1 MLDLPP
7 HTGYGRVWNSALP
20 RLASIVDLVVEDERP
35 DVWLFD
41 GHGGDPGVCGPV
53 VICLAEVNWGKT
65 GFDREHDPDFVRWIA
80 PATEA
85 AARRACGR

>member
-7 HTGYGRVWNSALP
+7 PTGYGRAWNSALP
-20 RLASIVDLVVEDERP
+20 RLASIADLVAEDEQP

-53 VICLAEVNWGKT
+53 VVSLAEVNWGRREF
-65 GFDREHDPDFVRWIA
+65 GREHDPALVRWIA
-80 PATEA
+80 EHL
-85 AARRACGR
+85 